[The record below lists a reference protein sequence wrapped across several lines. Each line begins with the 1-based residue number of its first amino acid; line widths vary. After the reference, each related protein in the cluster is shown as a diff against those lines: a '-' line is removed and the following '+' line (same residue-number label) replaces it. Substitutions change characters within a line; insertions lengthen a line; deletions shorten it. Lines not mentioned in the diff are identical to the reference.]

1 MKDGDTL
8 PESPQRVLPAI
19 EGPSAFF
26 WTSGADG
33 RLRFLCCSTCSYFV
47 HPPTSYCP
55 NCGGRDVAPRVVGGR
70 GTVYSF
76 TVNHQPW
83 DGSADSYII
92 GVVEMD
98 EQDGLRLMTN
108 IVDVAPDAMRIGL
121 RVEVVFEDHAPI
133 HLPVFRPVAL

>member
-1 MKDGDTL
+1 MPG
-8 PESPQRVLPAI
+8 SPSRVLPEI

-33 RLRFLCCSTCSYFV
+33 RLRFLRCLACSYFI

-55 NCGGRDVAPRVVGGR
+55 SCGGRDVAPDVVAGR

-83 DGSADSYII
+83 DGTGDIYII

-98 EQDGLRLMTN
+98 EQADLRLLTN
-108 IVDVAPDAMRIGL
+108 VVDIAPHDMRIGMA
-121 RVEVVFEDHAPI
+121 VEVVYEDHEPV